1 MKKLLIA
8 MALSASSLAAPMMA
22 PAMAQTLP
30 PAVVVVV
37 DMDQVFANS
46 AAGKQAQ
53 AELKTKLDAIQARV
67 NQLRT
72 SLGTEEQ
79 QLGQSRPQAAGAEMT
94 AWENKVRD
102 FTARKTQAEQE
113 VQKRE
118 QDFQAARQ
126 YVLKQINDAAQP
138 IITAV
143 MRERGASIALA
154 QGATLQNS
162 ASLDVTNDII
172 ARLDKSLPRVS
183 TTPPA
188 TPAPAAAPAAPRR

>member
-8 MALSASSLAAPMMA
+8 LAVSTASLVAPVAAPVL
-22 PAMAQTLP
+22 AQALP
-30 PAVVVVV
+30 PAVVVIV

-53 AELKTKLDAIQARV
+53 TELKTKLDAIQSRV
-67 NQLRT
+67 NQLRQ

-79 QLGQSRPQAAGAEMT
+79 QLGQSRPQAAGPAMT
-94 AWENKVRD
+94 AWETKVRD

-138 IITAV
+138 IITTV

-162 ASLDVTNDII
+162 AALDVTNDVI

-188 TPAPAAAPAAPRR
+188 APAAAAPAPAAK

>member
-1 MKKLLIA
+1 MKNILIA
-8 MALSASSLAAPMMA
+8 LAISTTALVAPVMA
-22 PAMAQTLP
+22 PAVSQTLP
-30 PAVVVVV
+30 AAVVIIV

-53 AELKTKLDAIQARV
+53 GELKTKLDAIQARV
-67 NQLRT
+67 TQLRT

-79 QLGQSRPQAAGAEMT
+79 QLGQTRPQAPGAALT
-94 AWENKVRD
+94 AWETKARD

-138 IITAV
+138 IITTI
-143 MRERGASIALA
+143 MKERGASIALA

-162 ASLDVTNDII
+162 AALDVTNDVV

-188 TPAPAAAPAAPRR
+188 TPAAAAPAKR

>member
-8 MALSASSLAAPMMA
+8 LAVSTAALSAPIMA
-22 PAMAQTLP
+22 PVAAQTLP
-30 PAVVVVV
+30 PAVVIVV

-53 AELKTKLDAIQARV
+53 TELKTKLDAIQARV
-67 NQLRT
+67 SQLRT

-79 QLGQSRPQAAGAEMT
+79 QLGQSRPQAAGAELT
-94 AWENKVRD
+94 AWETKVRD

-154 QGATLQNS
+154 QGATLQNA
-162 ASLDVTNDII
+162 ASLDVTADII
-172 ARLDKSLPRVS
+172 ARIDKSLPRVS

-188 TPAPAAAPAAPRR
+188 APAAAAPAPR

>member
-1 MKKLLIA
+1 MKTLSIA
-8 MALSASSLAAPMMA
+8 LALSTSALVSPVMA
-22 PAMAQTLP
+22 PAFAQTLP
-30 PAVVVVV
+30 AAVVIIV

-53 AELKTKLDAIQARV
+53 TELKTKLDAIQARV
-67 NQLRT
+67 GQLRT

-79 QLGQSRPQAAGAEMT
+79 QLGQSRPQAPGAALT
-94 AWENKVRD
+94 AWETKARD

-126 YVLKQINDAAQP
+126 YVLQQINDAAQP
-138 IITAV
+138 IITTI
-143 MRERGASIALA
+143 MKERGATVALA

-162 ASLDVTNDII
+162 ASLDVTNDVV
-172 ARLDKSLPRVS
+172 ARIDKSLPRVS

-188 TPAPAAAPAAPRR
+188 APAAAGAVKR